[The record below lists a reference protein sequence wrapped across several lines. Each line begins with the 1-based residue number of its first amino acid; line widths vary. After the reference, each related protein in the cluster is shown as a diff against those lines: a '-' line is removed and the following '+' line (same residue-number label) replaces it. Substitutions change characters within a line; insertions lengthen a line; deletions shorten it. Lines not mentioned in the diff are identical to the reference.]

1 MLIGLGDNRASS
13 LQTAAAPGPR
23 IAVASRQTPSA
34 SDMSKLTEA
43 QRDCLR
49 LVYQHMTSKD
59 IGRALDV
66 SSHTVDMRLRIAI
79 KTLNVANRLEAA
91 QLLAQ
96 HEAIQLMEQHKIG
109 SDVQLDTHQLQPRK
123 KTNSLGFDTR
133 FAMVILVAFGSAVA
147 FGAIVAAL
155 NTLRVLIR

>member
-1 MLIGLGDNRASS
+1 
-13 LQTAAAPGPR
+13 
-23 IAVASRQTPSA
+23 
-34 SDMSKLTEA
+34 MSKLTEA

-147 FGAIVAAL
+147 FGAIVASL
-155 NTLRVLIR
+155 NTLRVLYPVAPALGIGN